1 MKVKK
6 GSQFSLNAN
15 EGLREVLHDAM
26 APHRHTE
33 YKNISA
39 QDKKNFEHIIGKV
52 AKQKPLGSK
61 FTHRDRVNMY
71 REASI
76 LRDLDKISDADLK
89 DFKRIVDQM
98 E

>member
-39 QDKKNFEHIIGKV
+39 QDKKTLNTLS
-52 AKQKPLGSK
+52 AKLPN
-61 FTHRDRVNMY
+61 RNR
-71 REASI
+71 
-76 LRDLDKISDADLK
+76 LDQSL
-89 DFKRIVDQM
+89 RIVTA
-98 E
+98 